1 MHGVPVSPC
10 VVSTALSKI
19 CEGYRVL
26 LSQWDADRFAKQ
38 DMVNP
43 VGVGMIRLR
52 AAELENVMNMH
63 LTSAC
68 IVILTGCKGIGF
80 LEYRASVTSF

>member
-1 MHGVPVSPC
+1 MP
-10 VVSTALSKI
+10 VSTALSKI
-19 CEGYRVL
+19 REGYQVL

-43 VGVGMIRLR
+43 VGVGMLRLR
-52 AAELENVMNMH
+52 AAELENVMNIH

-68 IVILTGCKGIGF
+68 IVILKDSNHSSKSKICNYKIK
-80 LEYRASVTSF
+80 

>member
-1 MHGVPVSPC
+1 MHCVPVSPC

-19 CEGYRVL
+19 HEGYRVL
-26 LSQWDADRFAKQ
+26 LSQWDADRFEKQ
-38 DMVNP
+38 DMVNL

-52 AAELENVMNMH
+52 AAELKNVMNIH

-68 IVILTGCKGIGF
+68 IVILKDSNHSLKSKICNYKIK
-80 LEYRASVTSF
+80 